1 VALAEQLARD
11 TAQLLGLLTDA
22 QRRSAVLPFDE
33 DERRTWA
40 YWPTARRGVALHQL
54 GRDGSKAVSRLLA
67 TLLPL
72 AAMARVTTIMGL
84 DEVLDR
90 LEGHRTDRRHR
101 DDYWVTTFG
110 TPGTAIWGVRF
121 EGHHVSVHATVTEG
135 VVTVAPLFLGANP
148 AVVLDGGRTA
158 VAPLQVEEELGFELL
173 HALPTEQRSAAV
185 VADEAPDDIRTRN
198 DVAVDPAVLAG
209 GVPLAALQGS
219 AASAASALL
228 QVHLDRLVAGA
239 RSVDPAGARF
249 AWAGAD
255 RPGIGHYYR
264 IAGPS
269 LLIELDNTQ
278 DGANHVHTVLRHP
291 TADFGADL
299 LAAHHRAAHPQD
311 G

>member
-1 VALAEQLARD
+1 MALARQLTHD
-11 TAQLLGLLTDA
+11 TAALLDLLTDE

-33 DERRTWA
+33 EERRIWA
-40 YWPTARRGVALHQL
+40 YWPTARRGVALHRL
-54 GRDGSKAVSRLLA
+54 ERDGTKAVSRLLA
-67 TLLPL
+67 TLLPV

-90 LEGHRTDRRHR
+90 QEGHRTDRRHR
-101 DDYWVTTFG
+101 DDYWVTVFG
-110 TPGTAIWGVRF
+110 TPGDSVWGVRF
-121 EGHHVSVHATVTEG
+121 EGHHVSVHATAVDG

-148 AVVLDGGRTA
+148 AAVLDGGRVV
-158 VAPLQVEEELGFELL
+158 VAPLRPEEELGFELL
-173 HALPTEQRSAAV
+173 HALPVEQRSAAV

-198 DVAVDPAVLAG
+198 DVAVDPAVLEG
-209 GVPLAALQGS
+209 GVPLAALHGA
-219 AASAASALL
+219 AASAAAALL
-228 QVHLDRLVAGA
+228 QVHLDRQVSGA
-239 RSVDPAGARF
+239 RPVDPAGARF

-269 LLIELDNTQ
+269 LLIEVDNTQ

-299 LAAHHRAAHPQD
+299 LAAHHRAAHPPA